1 MKTPKRINQLIDRL
15 NDESH
20 ISRADAADELGKI
33 GEPAKLAIPA
43 LVKALSDDY
52 LRVRRSAAYA
62 LGKIDDPTSTVISA
76 LKEASKSNTFV
87 HYPYAEQALNLI
99 HRRWK
104 LVQIKQQLCSY
115 DFESADK
122 SFQSISHLYSKS
134 KYDRS
139 RNIYVR
145 KYIKLK
151 LEKITQQLRCYNFE
165 SADELFK
172 HIRHLHNA
180 SAYNQLRGEYVRK
193 YIKPKL
199 EKITQQLRCYNF
211 ESADELFKHINKFHP
226 QSEYDRLRHLYV
238 DEYVTSTF
246 NQIKQRLR
254 LYDFESADQLFQ
266 SISISNLSQIEY
278 QHLKG
283 KYQNSKAEY
292 TKRHVLE
299 TITALLNDEEYTA
312 ADKQFSNSS
321 LISADEYEGLKSRYA
336 RRSLSHNGL
345 ELNDEQSL
353 AISKMDK
360 HLLLAAR
367 AGSGKTRTIE
377 GKTLFLA
384 KHELAKHESPN
395 LNQILILA
403 FNKAA
408 AKEIQD
414 RICRTRGLENFNN
427 ARTFH
432 SLAYQIVDQVVQLE
446 PGKILFDKK
455 GEFSRKELSVF
466 VQKIFQD
473 LRKADPTIEKR
484 LYSYFR
490 KELQETDI
498 ERHRKFF
505 TDKEYLSYRR
515 NHLKYVTLKCEQV
528 KSHPEKYIADFL
540 FEHDIKYQY
549 EKPYSWE
556 NRAYRPDFTLSDL
569 EMDVSVIIE
578 HWGIDEHDTKQE
590 VPSHWNKTWE
600 EYRDEIQ
607 RKRDYW
613 KRDYWQ
619 EKGVE
624 LVETSIRDLRSGR
637 ENFEKK
643 LKSKLEH
650 VGIKRQKLPESTVIK
665 RIVESPHITR
675 MTDLFVQFIQRAK
688 KNRRTTVEL
697 EREIDRANY
706 DERTQTF
713 LEIANQVYS
722 EYNQA
727 LKKCNQMDF
736 DDLII
741 KATQL
746 IDERVE
752 EISIDP
758 DTNTKINDLKWIL
771 IDEYQDFSK
780 LFYQLIQ
787 SVRRHNTDVRLFC
800 VGDDWQAIN
809 GFAGSDLDYFSNFE
823 RIIENSG
830 TAHLLTNHRSNK
842 KIVEGGNA
850 LMEGRGKPSTPHRE
864 TEGLVHIECVDD
876 VKIEA
881 HTNPRDPQEK
891 KQDRKFLFQPQ
902 PDDYFLKAKYL
913 KRCYQIIT
921 DNPGK
926 TVTILARTNRIYGTE
941 LATFKNK
948 LKRCFKAEQS
958 GRFQISIEQGDVRTV
973 HGFKGSEADI
983 VIILQACNGMFPL
996 IHPDNHLFEIF
1007 EYTIKDTFDEE
1018 RRLFYVAITRA
1029 KEKLYILT
1037 ERDRESDF
1045 LDALEEHGAKTGKYD
1060 DIPF

>member
-1 MKTPKRINQLIDRL
+1 M
-15 NDESH
+15 
-20 ISRADAADELGKI
+20 
-33 GEPAKLAIPA
+33 
-43 LVKALSDDY
+43 
-52 LRVRRSAAYA
+52 
-62 LGKIDDPTSTVISA
+62 
-76 LKEASKSNTFV
+76 
-87 HYPYAEQALNLI
+87 
-99 HRRWK
+99 
-104 LVQIKQQLCSY
+104 
-115 DFESADK
+115 
-122 SFQSISHLYSKS
+122 
-134 KYDRS
+134 
-139 RNIYVR
+139 
-145 KYIKLK
+145 
-151 LEKITQQLRCYNFE
+151 
-165 SADELFK
+165 
-172 HIRHLHNA
+172 
-180 SAYNQLRGEYVRK
+180 
-193 YIKPKL
+193 
-199 EKITQQLRCYNF
+199 
-211 ESADELFKHINKFHP
+211 
-226 QSEYDRLRHLYV
+226 

-299 TITALLNDEEYTA
+299 TIEALLNNEEYTA

-321 LISADEYEGLKSRYA
+321 LISAKEYENLKNPYVK
-336 RRSLSHNGL
+336 RSLAHEDL

-367 AGSGKTRTIE
+367 AGSGKTRTID

-384 KHELAKHESPN
+384 KHEAVNP
-395 LNQILILA
+395 NQILILA

-414 RICRTRGLENFNN
+414 RICRADGLENFNN

-446 PGKILFDKK
+446 PGKILFDER
-455 GEFSRKELSVF
+455 GEFSQKKLSVF
-466 VQKIFQD
+466 VQTIFQD

-490 KELQETDI
+490 KELQDI
-498 ERHRKFF
+498 NVEQHRKFF

-515 NHLKYVTLKCEQV
+515 NLKYVTLKYEQV
-528 KSHPEKYIADFL
+528 KSYAEKYIADFL
-540 FEHDIKYQY
+540 FEHDIGYQY
-549 EKPYSWE
+549 EKPYRWE

-578 HWGIDEHDTKQE
+578 HWGIDKHDSKQE

-607 RKRDYW
+607 RKRDYCQKRGW
-613 KRDYWQ
+613 K
-619 EKGVE
+619 

-643 LKSKLEH
+643 LKSELEH
-650 VGIKRQKLPESTVIK
+650 VGIKRQKLPESTIIK
-665 RIVESPHITR
+665 RIVESPRITR
-675 MTDLFVQFIQRAK
+675 MTELFVQFIQRAK
-688 KNRRTTVEL
+688 QSGRTVAEL
-697 EREIDRANY
+697 QCEINQANN
-706 DERTQTF
+706 DDRTQIF
-713 LEIANQVYS
+713 LKIANQVYS

-727 LKKCNQMDF
+727 IKKHNKMDF
-736 DDLII
+736 NDLIDQAI
-741 KATQL
+741 KITDKCAGET
-746 IDERVE
+746 
-752 EISIDP
+752 SIAP
-758 DTNTKINDLKWIL
+758 DTNAKIKNLKWIL

-780 LFYQLIQ
+780 LFYRLIQ
-787 SVRRHNTDVRLFC
+787 SVRKHNADVRLFC

-809 GFAGSDLDYFSNFE
+809 GFAGSDLDYFDNFE

-842 KIVEGGNA
+842 KIVEKSNV
-850 LMEGRGKPSTPHRE
+850 LMEGKGKPSKPHRD
-864 TEGLVHIECVDD
+864 TEGLVRIECVDD

-881 HTNPRDPQEK
+881 RPNPKDPQEK
-891 KQDRKFLFQPQ
+891 EQDKKFLFW

-913 KRCYQIIT
+913 KRCYQIII
-921 DNPGK
+921 DNPEK
-926 TVTILARTNRIYGTE
+926 TVAILARTNRIYGTKLVKFE
-941 LATFKNK
+941 SK
-948 LKRCFKAEQS
+948 LKRCFNAEQS
-958 GRFQISIEQGDVRTV
+958 SRFQIFIEQGDVGTI
-973 HGFKGSEADI
+973 HSFKGLEADI

-1007 EYTIKDTFDEE
+1007 GHTIKDTFDEE

-1037 ERDRESDF
+1037 ERDRESNF
-1045 LDALEEHGAKTGKYD
+1045 LDALEERGIGTGKYD
-1060 DIPF
+1060 DIPFFS

>member
-1 MKTPKRINQLIDRL
+1 METIRRINQLVKRL
-15 NDESH
+15 NDESQ
-20 ISRADAADELGKI
+20 ISRAGAADELGKI
-33 GEPAKLAIPA
+33 GEPARSAVPA
-43 LVKALSDDY
+43 LVKALDDDY

-62 LGKIDDPTSTVISA
+62 LGKIGDFTVIPA

-87 HYPYAEQALNLI
+87 GYPYAEQALNLI

-115 DFESADK
+115 DFESADR

-172 HIRHLHNA
+172 HISHLYNA
-180 SAYNQLRGEYVRK
+180 SDYNQLRGEYVRK

-199 EKITQQLRCYNF
+199 EKITQQLRCYDF
-211 ESADELFKHINKFHP
+211 ESADELFKHINKLHS
-226 QSEYDRLRHLYV
+226 QSEYDRLRRLYV

-299 TITALLNDEEYTA
+299 TIEALLNEEEYTA

-321 LISADEYEGLKSRYA
+321 LISAKEYENLKNPYVK
-336 RRSLSHNGL
+336 RSLAHEDL

-384 KHELAKHESPN
+384 KHELAKHESLN

-414 RICRTRGLENFNN
+414 RICIARGLENFNN

-432 SLAYQIVDQVVQLE
+432 SLAHQIVDPE
-446 PGKILFDKK
+446 PDAILFDEK
-455 GEFSRKELSVF
+455 GEFSPKKLSTF
-466 VQKIFQD
+466 VQEIFQS
-473 LRKADPTIEKR
+473 LRKADSTIEKQ
-484 LYSYFR
+484 LYLYFR
-490 KELQETDI
+490 KELQEI
-498 ERHRKFF
+498 NVERHKKNFS
-505 TDKEYLSYRR
+505 DKEYLSYRR
-515 NHLKYVTLKCEQV
+515 NLKHVTLKGDQV
-528 KSHPEKYIADFL
+528 KSRGEKYIADFL
-540 FEHDIKYQY
+540 FEHHIGYQY
-549 EKPYSWE
+549 EKAYRWD

-578 HWGIDEHDTKQE
+578 HWGIDKHDSKQA

-607 RKRDYW
+607 RKRDYCQ
-613 KRDYWQ
+613 KRGW
-619 EKGVE
+619 E

-650 VGIKRQKLPESTVIK
+650 VGIKRQKLPESTIIK
-665 RIVESPHITR
+665 RIVESPHIMR
-675 MTDLFVQFIQRAK
+675 MTELFVQFIQRAK
-688 KNRRTTVEL
+688 QSGRTVAEL
-697 EREIDRANY
+697 QCEIDQANY
-706 DERTQTF
+706 DDRTRIF
-713 LEIANQVYS
+713 LKIANQVYS

-727 LKKCNQMDF
+727 
-736 DDLII
+736 
-741 KATQL
+741 
-746 IDERVE
+746 
-752 EISIDP
+752 
-758 DTNTKINDLKWIL
+758 
-771 IDEYQDFSK
+771 
-780 LFYQLIQ
+780 
-787 SVRRHNTDVRLFC
+787 
-800 VGDDWQAIN
+800 
-809 GFAGSDLDYFSNFE
+809 
-823 RIIENSG
+823 
-830 TAHLLTNHRSNK
+830 
-842 KIVEGGNA
+842 
-850 LMEGRGKPSTPHRE
+850 
-864 TEGLVHIECVDD
+864 
-876 VKIEA
+876 
-881 HTNPRDPQEK
+881 
-891 KQDRKFLFQPQ
+891 
-902 PDDYFLKAKYL
+902 
-913 KRCYQIIT
+913 
-921 DNPGK
+921 
-926 TVTILARTNRIYGTE
+926 
-941 LATFKNK
+941 
-948 LKRCFKAEQS
+948 
-958 GRFQISIEQGDVRTV
+958 
-973 HGFKGSEADI
+973 
-983 VIILQACNGMFPL
+983 
-996 IHPDNHLFEIF
+996 
-1007 EYTIKDTFDEE
+1007 
-1018 RRLFYVAITRA
+1018 
-1029 KEKLYILT
+1029 
-1037 ERDRESDF
+1037 
-1045 LDALEEHGAKTGKYD
+1045 
-1060 DIPF
+1060 

>member
-1 MKTPKRINQLIDRL
+1 METTRRINQLVDRL
-15 NDESH
+15 NDESQ

-33 GEPAKLAIPA
+33 GEPAKLAVPA
-43 LVKALSDDY
+43 LVKALNDDC
-52 LRVRRSAAYA
+52 LCVRRNAAYA
-62 LGKIDDPTSTVISA
+62 LGKIGDFTVIPA
-76 LKEASKSNTFV
+76 LKEASKKNTFV
-87 HYPYAEQALNLI
+87 GYPYAEQALNLI

-104 LVQIKQQLCSY
+104 LAQIKQQLCSY
-115 DFESADK
+115 DFESADR

-151 LEKITQQLRCYNFE
+151 LEKITQQLRCYDFE

-172 HIRHLHNA
+172 HISHLYNA
-180 SAYNQLRGEYVRK
+180 SDYNQLRGEYVRK

-199 EKITQQLRCYNF
+199 EKITQQLRCYDF
-211 ESADELFKHINKFHP
+211 ESADELFKHINKLHP
-226 QSEYDRLRHLYV
+226 QSEYDRLRRLYV
-238 DEYVTSTF
+238 EEYVTSTF

-299 TITALLNDEEYTA
+299 TIEALLNDEEYTA

-321 LISADEYEGLKSRYA
+321 LISAKEYENLKNPYVK
-336 RRSLSHNGL
+336 RSLAHEDL

-367 AGSGKTRTIE
+367 AGSGKTRTID

-384 KHELAKHESPN
+384 KYEAVNP
-395 LNQILILA
+395 NQILILA

-414 RICRTRGLENFNN
+414 RICRADGLENFNN

-446 PGKILFDKK
+446 TGKILFDER
-455 GEFSRKELSVF
+455 GEFSQKKLSVF
-466 VQKIFQD
+466 VQTIFQD

-490 KELQETDI
+490 KELQDI
-498 ERHRKFF
+498 NVEQHRKFF

-515 NHLKYVTLKCEQV
+515 NLKYVTLKCEQV
-528 KSHPEKYIADFL
+528 KSRGEKYIADFL

-549 EKPYSWE
+549 EKPYRWE

-578 HWGIDEHDTKQE
+578 HWGIDERDTKQE

-600 EYRDEIQ
+600 EYHDEIQ

-650 VGIKRQKLPESTVIK
+650 VGIKRQKLPENTIIK
-665 RIVESPHITR
+665 GIVERPHIRR
-675 MTDLFVQFIQRAK
+675 MTELFVQFIQRAK
-688 KNRRTTVEL
+688 KNGHTVAEL
-697 EREIDRANY
+697 QREIDQANY
-706 DERTQTF
+706 DDRTQIF
-713 LEIANQVYS
+713 LNIANQVYS

-727 LKKCNQMDF
+727 IKKHNKMDF
-736 DDLII
+736 DDLVVH
-741 KATQL
+741 ATQI
-746 IDERVE
+746 IDE
-752 EISIDP
+752 SIDP
-758 DTNTKINDLKWIL
+758 DTNAKIKDLKWIL

-787 SVRRHNTDVRLFC
+787 SVRGHNADVRLFC

-823 RIIENSG
+823 RIIKESG

-842 KIVEGGNA
+842 KIVEKSNI
-850 LMEGRGKPSTPHRE
+850 LMDGRGKPSKPHRD
-864 TEGLVHIECVDD
+864 TEGLVHIECIDD
-876 VKIEA
+876 VEIEA
-881 HTNPRDPQEK
+881 RTNPRDPQEK
-891 KQDRKFLFQPQ
+891 EQDRKFLFQPQ

-941 LATFKNK
+941 LVTFKNK

-1007 EYTIKDTFDEE
+1007 GYTIKDTFDEE

-1045 LDALEEHGAKTGKYD
+1045 LDALEERGVKTGKYD